1 MRPGTRSIE
10 SWIWFETGGDRVHL
24 TKRQRET
31 FEFIRDFLES
41 EGYAPSLEEIA
52 SHFGLSSVATV
63 HKHVQN
69 LVEKRLLR
77 KSWNRSRSLELVAQ
91 GQTGVAEVPLLGS
104 VAAGVPIEA
113 VATSD
118 SIQVPEEMVGTNP
131 CYALRV
137 RGDSMSGDHILDG
150 DLVLLEPRTEARDG
164 ETVVALIDRYDVT
177 LKRLHREG
185 DKVRLVP
192 ANPDHQPMEFPAE
205 EVEVQGVVIG
215 LLRRY

>member
-1 MRPGTRSIE
+1 M
-10 SWIWFETGGDRVHL
+10 HL

-31 FEFIRDFLES
+31 FEFIRGFLES

-77 KSWNRSRSLELVAQ
+77 KSWNRSRSLELVEPAQ
-91 GQTGVAEVPLLGS
+91 SGVVEVPLLGS

-113 VATSD
+113 VVTSD
-118 SIQVPEEMVGTNP
+118 SIQVPEQMVGSNP

-137 RGDSMSGDHILDG
+137 RGDSMTGDHILDG
-150 DLVLLEPRTEARDG
+150 DVVLLEPRTEPRDG
-164 ETVVALIDRYDVT
+164 ETVVALVDRYDVT
-177 LKRLHREG
+177 LKRFQRDE
-185 DKVRLVP
+185 DRVRLVP
-192 ANPDHQPMEFPAE
+192 ANPDHRPMEFPAD
-205 EVEVQGVVIG
+205 EVEIQGVVIG
-215 LLRRY
+215 LVRRY

>member
-1 MRPGTRSIE
+1 M
-10 SWIWFETGGDRVHL
+10 HL

-31 FEFIRDFLES
+31 FEFIRGFLES

-77 KSWNRSRSLELVAQ
+77 KSWNRSRSLELVEPAQ
-91 GQTGVAEVPLLGS
+91 SGVVEVPLLGS

-113 VATSD
+113 VVTSD
-118 SIQVPEEMVGTNP
+118 SIQVPEQMVGTNP

-137 RGDSMSGDHILDG
+137 RWDSMTGDHILDG
-150 DLVLLEPRTEARDG
+150 DVVLLEPRTEPRDG
-164 ETVVALIDRYDVT
+164 ETVVALVDRYDVT
-177 LKRLHREG
+177 LKRFQR
-185 DKVRLVP
+185 DKDRVRLVP
-192 ANPDHQPMEFPAE
+192 ANPDHRPMEFPAD
-205 EVEVQGVVIG
+205 EVEIQGVVIG
-215 LLRRY
+215 LVRRY

>member
-1 MRPGTRSIE
+1 M
-10 SWIWFETGGDRVHL
+10 HL

-31 FEFIRDFLES
+31 FEFIRGFLER

-77 KSWNRSRSLELVAQ
+77 KAWNRSRSLELVEPAQ
-91 GQTGVAEVPLLGS
+91 SGVVQVPLLGS

-113 VATSD
+113 VETSD

-150 DLVLLEPRTEARDG
+150 DVVLLEPRTQPREG
-164 ETVVALIDRYDVT
+164 ETVVALIDRLEVT
-177 LKRLHREG
+177 LKRFHREG
-185 DKVRLVP
+185 DKVRLMP
-192 ANPDHQPMEFPAE
+192 ANPDHRPMEFPAQ
-205 EVEVQGVVIG
+205 EVEIQGVVVG
-215 LLRRY
+215 LVRRY

>member
-1 MRPGTRSIE
+1 M
-10 SWIWFETGGDRVHL
+10 HL

-31 FEFIRDFLES
+31 FEFIRGFLES

-77 KSWNRSRSLELVAQ
+77 KSWNRSRSLELVEPAQ
-91 GQTGVAEVPLLGS
+91 SGVVEVPLLGS

-113 VATSD
+113 VVTSD
-118 SIQVPEEMVGTNP
+118 SIQVPEQMVGTNP

-137 RGDSMSGDHILDG
+137 RGDSMTGDHILDG
-150 DLVLLEPRTEARDG
+150 DVVLLEPRTEPRDG
-164 ETVVALIDRYDVT
+164 ETVVALVDRYDVT
-177 LKRLHREG
+177 LKRFQR
-185 DKVRLVP
+185 DKDRVRLVP
-192 ANPDHQPMEFPAE
+192 ANPDHRPMEFPAD
-205 EVEVQGVVIG
+205 EVEIQGVVIG
-215 LLRRY
+215 LVRRY